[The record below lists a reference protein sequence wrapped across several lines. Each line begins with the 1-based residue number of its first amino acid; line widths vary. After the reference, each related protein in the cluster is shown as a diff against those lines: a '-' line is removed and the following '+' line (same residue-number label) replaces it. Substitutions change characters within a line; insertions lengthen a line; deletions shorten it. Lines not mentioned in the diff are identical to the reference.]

1 MLRASQQA
9 VGASRPVAERAPFWL
24 VQIGRAAIAPIVAL
38 VAVLGC
44 WYATKFMFGL
54 PDFIL
59 PLPQRVLGTFL
70 SNLPALVRHTWI
82 TTIETAGGLALAIVV
97 GVLLSV
103 VMFEVELLRR
113 AILPWL
119 VVSQA
124 IPKVAIA
131 PLIVVWFGFSV
142 MPKIVIAFFIAF
154 FPIVISTTSGLVATN
169 EDEEHLFNT
178 MTKSA
183 WRTYQHLRIPRA
195 LPLFF
200 DGVKVAVTLA
210 LVGAVVG
217 EFVSSQAGLGYL
229 VIVANRDLDTAMTFA
244 AFIAL
249 AIIGILFFY
258 AVVLVE
264 RLLIPWHFAQRRL
277 TGR

>member
-1 MLRASQQA
+1 MLRRSQEAYASTE
-9 VGASRPVAERAPFWL
+9 SVAHHLPSL
-24 VQIGRAAIAPIVAL
+24 VAQLGRAVIAPIVAL
-38 VAVLGC
+38 LAVLGA
-44 WYATKFMFGL
+44 WYATKLVFGL

-59 PLPQRVLGTFL
+59 PLPQRVFGAFV
-70 SNLPALVRHTWI
+70 SNLPAIMRHTWV
-82 TTIETAGGLALAIVV
+82 TTVETAGGLALAIGV

-178 MTKSA
+178 MTKSS

-210 LVGAVVG
+210 LVGAIVG
-217 EFVSSQAGLGYL
+217 EFVSSRAGLGYL
-229 VIVANRDLDTAMTFA
+229 VIVANRDLNTEMTFA